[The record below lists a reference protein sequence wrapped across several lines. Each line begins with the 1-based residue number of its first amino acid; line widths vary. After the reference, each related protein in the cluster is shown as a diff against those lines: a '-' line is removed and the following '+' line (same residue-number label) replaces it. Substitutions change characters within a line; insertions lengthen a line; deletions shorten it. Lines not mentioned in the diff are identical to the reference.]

1 MGGVA
6 PNSKDTQILTDNQ
19 LKRSGGSRS
28 SPEEYIYTPF
38 SSSGRGTTL
47 ALHLTQK
54 RASSGWPWLLAVS
67 QPADGCGGLWAAAA
81 SLPVTKEP
89 ERSGGWPGRRSGV
102 VGMAGSGADAT
113 AGRCAARRRSGG
125 DRHRGVADGLPGL
138 SRDGSRQRPTAA
150 QRSRPKA
157 LAHRSGAGCGGL
169 VLTHAAPAA
178 GTAASWAP
186 GRLPAGLA
194 PAEVWRNRRS
204 EREQSK
210 LACYAEPQGGKARQG
225 LIAPRYN
232 QAAGLPRSGGTG
244 LF

>member
-1 MGGVA
+1 M
-6 PNSKDTQILTDNQ
+6 
-19 LKRSGGSRS
+19 
-28 SPEEYIYTPF
+28 
-38 SSSGRGTTL
+38 
-47 ALHLTQK
+47 
-54 RASSGWPWLLAVS
+54 LAVS
-67 QPADGCGGLWAAAA
+67 QPADACGGLWVAAA

-102 VGMAGSGADAT
+102 VGMAGSGVEHRRD
-113 AGRCAARRRSGG
+113 RLRARRRNGG

-138 SRDGSRQRPTAA
+138 SRDGSRRRSIAA
-150 QRSRPKA
+150 LRSRPKA
-157 LAHRSGAGCGGL
+157 SVHRSGAGCGGL

-186 GRLPAGLA
+186 GRLPAGFT
-194 PAEVWRNRRS
+194 PAEVWMNRRS
-204 EREQSK
+204 ERAQSK